1 MIQIKIDVAQ
11 NKIDVAQNNRDV
23 ARHVSTVII
32 LLPTLSLTF
41 HLRL

>member
-23 ARHVSTVII
+23 ARHVSII
-32 LLPTLSLTF
+32 LPTLSLTF